1 MGQPV
6 SVIKAFRIR
15 SKIPNKP
22 MKIIAELSSTH
33 QKKTLMECSKK
44 KKIKAG
50 SINESW
56 GNGGIFVNN
65 YLTQYNSN
73 LFFKSRMFAKE
84 KDFKF
89 VWFND
94 CKIFIKKSET
104 SKTNI
109 IYDETDLLTIKI

>member
-1 MGQPV
+1 
-6 SVIKAFRIR
+6 
-15 SKIPNKP
+15 
-22 MKIIAELSSTH
+22 
-33 QKKTLMECSKK
+33 MECSKK
-44 KKIKAG
+44 RKIKAC

-84 KDFKF
+84 NNFKF

-94 CKIFIKKSET
+94 GKIFIKKSES
-104 SKTNI
+104 SKVNI
-109 IYDETDLLTIKI
+109 IYDETDLSTIKT